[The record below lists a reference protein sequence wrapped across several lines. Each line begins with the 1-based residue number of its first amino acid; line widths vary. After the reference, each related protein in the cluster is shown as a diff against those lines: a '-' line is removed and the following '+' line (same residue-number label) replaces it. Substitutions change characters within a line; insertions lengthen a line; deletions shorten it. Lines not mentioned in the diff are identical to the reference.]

1 MILMIGISYTEKI
14 PPSTCIEGYGS
25 FEVSDY
31 SDCCC
36 YEGKGWDDEGM
47 A

>member
-1 MILMIGISYTEKI
+1 MVGLSYTEEI
-14 PPSTCIEGYGS
+14 LAPARIEGYGS
-25 FEVSDY
+25 FEISDY